1 MSSEVKSGIGRRDA
15 IATMVGGLV
24 AASAAPARAA
34 DAKAKPILLYC
45 DLKVDPGRESEML
58 EHFHQR
64 FKPV

>member
-15 IATMVGGLV
+15 IATIVGGLV

-45 DLKVDPGRESEML
+45 DLKVDPGLSLIHISEPT
-58 EHFHQR
+58 R
-64 FKPV
+64 PY